1 MHMENDVILEVEG
14 IRKEFPG
21 VLALDNV
28 HFKLK
33 RGEIHAIV
41 GENGAGKSTLM
52 HILGGIYEPDS
63 GNIYIDNKKV
73 KFNNP
78 VEANK
83 AGVSIVFQDLSL
95 VRELSIAENIFANRQ
110 PVNKINLIKFNSMY
124 EEAKKMLNAFNENI
138 NPKIPVKFLSID
150 KMQVVEIL
158 KAMSNNPKI
167 LILDEPTSSLSKS
180 ETERLFAN
188 IKSLK
193 QKGISIIYISHHL
206 QEIFDIADRATVL
219 KDGKYVDTV
228 EVSKVDEK
236 KLVSLMVGREVS
248 HKYIKREK
256 VDKRSVLFRVEKL
269 NHDKLFK
276 DISFVLHPGEIIG
289 FAGLVGS
296 GRTELAKSI
305 FGLFKIQSGK
315 IYLEGQEVRINS
327 PVEAMEKGIVY
338 TSEDRKEEG
347 LFPTMDVRSNCIVT
361 QLKKFAQ
368 RKGLGLLNEKKIS
381 SYSEELVRKFHVNT
395 PSIRQTL
402 RNLSGG
408 NQQKVL
414 LSMWLGINPKVV
426 IVDEPTKGID
436 VGAKSEIYDILRQL
450 ADTGVGIIVISSE
463 LLGILA
469 ISDRIFVMREGKIV
483 ASLNNDEANE
493 RNVVEYATGVEK

>member
-138 NPKIPVKFLSID
+138 NPKIQVKFLSID

-193 QKGISIIYISHHL
+193 QKGIAIIYISHHL

-276 DISFVLHPGEIIG
+276 DISFELHPGEIIG

-347 LFPTMDVRSNCIVT
+347 LFPTMDVRSNCTVT
-361 QLKKFAQ
+361 QLKKFVQ
-368 RKGLGLLNEKKIS
+368 GKVLGLLNEKKIS
-381 SYSEELVRKFHVNT
+381 SYSEELVRKFNVNT

-469 ISDRIFVMREGKIV
+469 ISDRIFVMRKGKIV
-483 ASLNNDEANE
+483 GSLNNDEANE